1 MLLKKN
7 YTSAPLL
14 HKKKKGLVG
23 YKYSHNHISKW
34 FTNSILNKKNIFN
47 LIAFIVLKL
56 RTNIFVLH
64 GSP

>member
-14 HKKKKGLVG
+14 HKKKRLVG

-34 FTNSILNKKNIFN
+34 FTNSILNKKKYF
-47 LIAFIVLKL
+47 
-56 RTNIFVLH
+56 
-64 GSP
+64 